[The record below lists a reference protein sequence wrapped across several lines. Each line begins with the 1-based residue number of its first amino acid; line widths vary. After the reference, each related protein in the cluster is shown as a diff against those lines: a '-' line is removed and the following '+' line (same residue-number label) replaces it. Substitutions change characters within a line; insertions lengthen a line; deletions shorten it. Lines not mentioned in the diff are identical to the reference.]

1 MRLWQS
7 DRQLRAHE
15 LESIAQRHVRPGW
28 PYMFRALAL
37 VGVAATLALSSCTLA
52 RGHEPAPAPPA
63 SAVLAPDSA
72 TAHHSF
78 DDVAK
83 WTKVFDDPARDEWQ
97 KPGELIADLK
107 LHPGMRV
114 ADLGAGTGYFSRYL
128 AAAVGSDGTVYAVD
142 TEPNLVVH
150 LRERAEQENTPN
162 VVPILASADNP
173 RLPVAGI
180 DLILIVD
187 TYHHIDA
194 RRAYFGRLRRSL
206 APGGR
211 VAIVDWQK
219 RDLPVGP
226 PPIHKLARDQVVDEM
241 TAAGYVLAAEP
252 DVLPYQYV
260 LIFRPR

>member
-1 MRLWQS
+1 MRP
-7 DRQLRAHE
+7 R
-15 LESIAQRHVRPGW
+15 
-28 PYMFRALAL
+28 FRYTIQPLALLGLVTALAH
-37 VGVAATLALSSCTLA
+37 SSCA
-52 RGHEPAPAPPA
+52 PRPAHEPARPAAPVADALPP
-63 SAVLAPDSA
+63 DDA

-97 KPGELIADLK
+97 KPRELVAALS

-142 TEPNLVVH
+142 TEPNLVAH
-150 LRERAEQENTPN
+150 LRARAEQEHTPN
-162 VVPILASADNP
+162 VVPVLASADNP
-173 RLPVAGI
+173 RLPLASI

-206 APGGR
+206 TREGR
-211 VAIVDWQK
+211 VAIVDWHK
-219 RDLPVGP
+219 HDLPVGP
-226 PPIHKLARDQVVDEM
+226 PASHKLAREQVVDEM
-241 TAAGYVLAAEP
+241 RAAGYALVDEP
-252 DVLPYQYV
+252 AVLPYQYV

>member
-1 MRLWQS
+1 VYT
-7 DRQLRAHE
+7 AG
-15 LESIAQRHVRPGW
+15 HVHPRRRYIVQPLALLGLAA
-28 PYMFRALAL
+28 ALAHWSCAPR
-37 VGVAATLALSSCTLA
+37 AA
-52 RGHEPAPAPPA
+52 HEPARAAAPVAAALP
-63 SAVLAPDSA
+63 PDNA

-97 KPGELIADLK
+97 KPRELVAALS

-114 ADLGAGTGYFSRYL
+114 VDLGAGTGYFSRYL

-150 LRERAEQENTPN
+150 LRERAEQENTAN
-162 VVPILASADNP
+162 VVPILASTDNP
-173 RLPVAGI
+173 RLPVASI
-180 DLILIVD
+180 DLVLIVD

-194 RRAYFGRLRRSL
+194 RRAYFRRLQRSL
-206 APGGR
+206 TPAGR

-226 PPIHKLARDQVVDEM
+226 PPIHKLAREQVVDEM
-241 TAAGYVLAAEP
+241 TAAGYVLVDEP
-252 DVLPYQYV
+252 TVLPYQYV
-260 LIFRPR
+260 LILRPR

>member
-1 MRLWQS
+1 MA
-7 DRQLRAHE
+7 D
-15 LESIAQRHVRPGW
+15 
-28 PYMFRALAL
+28 AL
-37 VGVAATLALSSCTLA
+37 
-52 RGHEPAPAPPA
+52 PP
-63 SAVLAPDSA
+63 DNA

-97 KPGELIADLK
+97 KPRELIAALS
-107 LHPGMRV
+107 LRPGMRV

-128 AAAVGSDGTVYAVD
+128 AAAVGGDGTVYAVD
-142 TEPNLVVH
+142 TEPNLVAH
-150 LRERAEQENTPN
+150 LRARAEQENTAN
-162 VVPILASADNP
+162 VVPILASPDNP
-173 RLPVAGI
+173 RLPTAGI

-206 APGGR
+206 TPEGR

-226 PPIHKLARDQVVDEM
+226 PPVHKLAREQVVDEM
-241 TAAGYVLAAEP
+241 SAAGYVLVGEP

-260 LIFRPR
+260 LIFRPH

>member
-1 MRLWQS
+1 
-7 DRQLRAHE
+7 
-15 LESIAQRHVRPGW
+15 V
-28 PYMFRALAL
+28 
-37 VGVAATLALSSCTLA
+37 
-52 RGHEPAPAPPA
+52 HEPARPAVPVADALPP
-63 SAVLAPDSA
+63 DDA

-97 KPGELIADLK
+97 KPRELVAALS

-142 TEPNLVVH
+142 TEPNLVAH
-150 LRERAEQENTPN
+150 LRARAEQEHTAN
-162 VVPILASADNP
+162 VVPVLASADNP
-173 RLPVAGI
+173 RLPLASL

-206 APGGR
+206 TREGR
-211 VAIVDWQK
+211 VAIVDWHK
-219 RDLPVGP
+219 HDLPVGP
-226 PPIHKLARDQVVDEM
+226 PASHKLAREQVVDEM
-241 TAAGYVLAAEP
+241 TAAGYVLIEDPA
-252 DVLPYQYV
+252 VLPYQYL